1 MHTIGHST
9 RSIEEF
15 IALLAQHGVD
25 LLVDIRTV
33 PKSRRYP
40 HFAQHALAQSLQG
53 AGIEYLH
60 LQNLGGLRRAK
71 PDSINTGWRNSS
83 FRGYADYMQTAPFEQ
98 ALEALLVASRGRN
111 AALMCAESVPWR
123 CHRSLVA
130 DALLVRG
137 IEVVDI
143 LGKGNARKHDLTAF
157 AQVDGLRVTYP
168 ASG

>member
-9 RSIEEF
+9 RSSDEF
-15 IALLAQHGVD
+15 IALLTQHGID
-25 LLVDIRTV
+25 LLVDIRTI

-40 HFAQHALAQSLQG
+40 HFTQAALAQSLQS

-60 LQNLGGLRRAK
+60 MQALGGLRRAQS
-71 PDSINTGWRNSS
+71 DSINTGWRNSS
-83 FRGYADYMQTAPFEQ
+83 FRGYADYMQTAPFAA
-98 ALEALLVASRGRN
+98 ALEALLAASRNRH
-111 AALMCAESVPWR
+111 AALMCAEAVPWR

-137 IEVVDI
+137 VEVVDI
-143 LGKGNARKHDLTAF
+143 LGKSSTRKHALTTF